1 MLYPNPPNSM
11 RNLTITTALK
21 ADNKSPPEKCEEKNG
36 EKYDK
41 DNDDA
46 MEAGEYGIPRKG
58 DARESGEEDRHI
70 DNSTED
76 DTKDNAESTRRD
88 TTGINNG

>member
-1 MLYPNPPNSM
+1 
-11 RNLTITTALK
+11 
-21 ADNKSPPEKCEEKNG
+21 
-36 EKYDK
+36 
-41 DNDDA
+41 